1 MAKKQLHQNRQSS
14 RRGVNNRIEQIIK
27 SGNTIDENEFD
38 YIIDYVLGEEDN
50 SLRNLCLLDRGT
62 NRSYKNDSF
71 KEKRKKIIEREIEG
85 TFIPI
90 CTKNVFMKYYSTNV
104 KDIEVW
110 NENDRTSYFEKIQKV
125 INQYLPQTDISRE

>member
-1 MAKKQLHQNRQSS
+1 M
-14 RRGVNNRIEQIIK
+14 
-27 SGNTIDENEFD
+27 
-38 YIIDYVLGEEDN
+38 GEEDN
-50 SLRNLCLLDRGT
+50 SLRNLCLLDSGT

-90 CTKNVFMKYYSTNV
+90 CTKNVFMKYYTANV

-125 INQYLPQTDISRE
+125 INQYLPQMTLAENEQ